1 MLSVLDNL
9 RLAAD
14 KKIPSPLILFD
25 LSAAFDTVNHVQLL
39 GRVQRLGASGTVLQ
53 WISSFLEDRSQRVQM
68 GDCASRQGSLHWGVP
83 QGSALSPLLFNIYL
97 QPLIYAL
104 AKTDCQVF
112 NYADD
117 TQLIVRIDNTSA
129 TQGNVQNI
137 I

>member
-1 MLSVLDNL
+1 MDLLLSGGSIPKSPNG
-9 RLAAD
+9 RLC
-14 KKIPSPLILFD
+14 
-25 LSAAFDTVNHVQLL
+25 
-39 GRVQRLGASGTVLQ
+39 
-53 WISSFLEDRSQRVQM
+53 LEAGKST
-68 GDCASRQGSLHWGVP
+68 LGVP

-117 TQLIVRIDNTSA
+117 TPLIVRIDNTSA